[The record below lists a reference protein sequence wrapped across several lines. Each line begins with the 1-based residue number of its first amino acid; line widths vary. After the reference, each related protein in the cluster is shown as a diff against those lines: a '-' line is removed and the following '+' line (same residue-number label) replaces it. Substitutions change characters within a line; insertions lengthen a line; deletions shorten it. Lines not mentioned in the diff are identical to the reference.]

1 MTYPK
6 NTQARIIIGNIVM
19 GRLRKQAYFIKVIL
33 LSNGQDGLCMG
44 GGAQGLSWLVADEA
58 NQPEHG
64 GKRSRTLN
72 IA

>member
-44 GGAQGLSWLVADEA
+44 GVHKGCLGWLHVLYYE
-58 NQPEHG
+58 
-64 GKRSRTLN
+64 KIVFFMLK
-72 IA
+72 